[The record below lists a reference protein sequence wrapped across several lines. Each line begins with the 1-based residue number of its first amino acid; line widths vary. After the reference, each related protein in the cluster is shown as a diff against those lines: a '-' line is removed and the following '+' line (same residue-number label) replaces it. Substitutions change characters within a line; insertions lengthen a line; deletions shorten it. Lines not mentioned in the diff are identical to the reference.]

1 MARYY
6 NRYSDFNINGENLT
20 VPFLKLPSLP
30 TDKKTIYKVNS
41 SRLDKISQQYYDSPY
56 FGWLILQANPQV
68 GGLEWN
74 IKDGQV
80 LIVPYPLVAS
90 LQNYKQAVDDYF
102 FFYGKNLP
110 MNTYTVPNISST
122 PITYVAPVSN
132 GTSTTQGS
140 NNTTGTQGTI
150 NTTPN
155 TSNGGGSYSSSY

>member
-6 NRYSDFNINGENLT
+6 NRYTDFNVNGENLT
-20 VPFLKLPSLP
+20 VPFIKLPSLSS
-30 TDKKTIYKVNS
+30 DKKTIYKVNS
-41 SRLDKISQQYYDSPY
+41 SRLDKISQQYYGTPY

-68 GGLEWN
+68 GGLEWD

-110 MNTYTVPNISST
+110 MNTYTVPNIGST
-122 PITYVAPVSN
+122 PITYVAPI
-132 GTSTTQGS
+132 S

-150 NTTPN
+150 NTTNNGVGGN
-155 TSNGGGSYSSSY
+155 TYTSSY

>member
-6 NRYSDFNINGENLT
+6 NRYSDFNINGENLV
-20 VPFLKLPSLP
+20 VPFIKLPSLP

-41 SRLDKISQQYYDSPY
+41 SRLDKISQQYYESPY

-90 LQNYKQAVDDYF
+90 LQKYKQAVDDYF

-110 MNTYTVPNISST
+110 MNEFTVPNINAT
-122 PITYVAPVSN
+122 PLTNITPVN
-132 GTSTTQGS
+132 G
-140 NNTTGTQGTI
+140 NTTGTQGTI
-150 NTTPN
+150 NTRPSAT
-155 TSNGGGSYSSSY
+155 NGSTSYSSTY

>member
-6 NRYSDFNINGENLT
+6 NRYSDFNVNGENLII
-20 VPFLKLPSLP
+20 PFLKLPSLP
-30 TDKKTIYKVNS
+30 TDKKTIYKTNS

-102 FFYGKNLP
+102 FFYGKNVP
-110 MNTYTVPNISST
+110 INTFDVPNIGTT
-122 PITYVAPVSN
+122 PITYVAPVS
-132 GTSTTQGS
+132 T
-140 NNTTGTQGTI
+140 NTTGRQGTI
-150 NTTPN
+150 NTR
-155 TSNGGGSYSSSY
+155 SNNSSSSYSSSF

>member
-6 NRYSDFNINGENLT
+6 NRYSDFNINGENLV
-20 VPFLKLPSLP
+20 VPFIKLPSLP

-41 SRLDKISQQYYDSPY
+41 SRLDKISQQYYESPY

-110 MNTYTVPNISST
+110 MNEFTVPNINST
-122 PITYVAPVSN
+122 PLTNITPVN
-132 GTSTTQGS
+132 G
-140 NNTTGTQGTI
+140 NTMGTYGTI
-150 NTTPN
+150 NTRPSATYGC
-155 TSNGGGSYSSSY
+155 TSYSSTY

>member
-6 NRYSDFNINGENLT
+6 NRYTDFNINGENLT
-20 VPFLKLPSLP
+20 IPYIKLPSLP
-30 TDKKTIYKVNS
+30 TDKKFIYKVGR
-41 SRLDKISQQYYDSPY
+41 SRLDKISEQYYGSPY

-68 GGLEWN
+68 GGLEWD

-110 MNTYTVPNISST
+110 MSTFEVPNIGST
-122 PITYVAPVSN
+122 PVTYVAPVN
-132 GTSTTQGS
+132 

-150 NTTPN
+150 NTTN
-155 TSNGGGSYSSSY
+155 NNGGSTFSSTY

>member
-6 NRYSDFNINGENLT
+6 NRYSDFNVNGENLT
-20 VPFLKLPSLP
+20 IPFLKLPSLP
-30 TDKKTIYKVNS
+30 TDKKTIYKTNS

-102 FFYGKNLP
+102 FFYGKNVP
-110 MNTYTVPNISST
+110 INTFDVPNIGTT
-122 PITYVAPVSN
+122 PITYVVHVS
-132 GTSTTQGS
+132 T
-140 NNTTGTQGTI
+140 NTTGRQGTI
-150 NTTPN
+150 NTR
-155 TSNGGGSYSSSY
+155 SNNSSSSYSSSF

>member
-6 NRYSDFNINGENLT
+6 NRYTDFNVNGENLT
-20 VPFLKLPSLP
+20 VPFIKLPSLSS
-30 TDKKTIYKVNS
+30 DKKTIYKVNS
-41 SRLDKISQQYYDSPY
+41 SRLDKMSEQYYGSPY

-68 GGLEWN
+68 GGLEWD

-80 LIVPYPLVAS
+80 LIVPFPLVAS

-110 MNTYTVPNISST
+110 MNTYTVPNIGST
-122 PITYVAPVSN
+122 PITYVAPV
-132 GTSTTQGS
+132 S

-150 NTTPN
+150 NTTN
-155 TSNGGGSYSSSY
+155 NGSGGSPYSSSY

>member
-6 NRYSDFNINGENLT
+6 NRYSDFNVNGENLT
-20 VPFLKLPSLP
+20 IPFLKLPSLP
-30 TDKKTIYKVNS
+30 TDKKTIYKTNS

-102 FFYGKNLP
+102 FFYGKNVP
-110 MNTYTVPNISST
+110 MNTFDVPNIGTT
-122 PITYVAPVSN
+122 PITYVAPVS
-132 GTSTTQGS
+132 T
-140 NNTTGTQGTI
+140 NTTGRQGTI
-150 NTTPN
+150 NTR
-155 TSNGGGSYSSSY
+155 SNNSSSSYSSSF

>member
-6 NRYSDFNINGENLT
+6 NRYSDFNVNGENLT
-20 VPFLKLPSLP
+20 IPFLKLPSLP
-30 TDKKTIYKVNS
+30 TDKKTIYKTNS

-102 FFYGKNLP
+102 FFYGKNVP
-110 MNTYTVPNISST
+110 INTFDVPNIGTT
-122 PITYVAPVSN
+122 PITYVAPVSTN
-132 GTSTTQGS
+132 TSGR
-140 NNTTGTQGTI
+140 QGTI
-150 NTTPN
+150 NTR
-155 TSNGGGSYSSSY
+155 SNNSSSSYSSSF

>member
-6 NRYSDFNINGENLT
+6 NRYSDFNVNGENLT
-20 VPFLKLPSLP
+20 IPFLKLPSLP
-30 TDKKTIYKVNS
+30 TDKKTIYKTNS

-102 FFYGKNLP
+102 FFYGKNVP
-110 MNTYTVPNISST
+110 INTFDVPNIGTT
-122 PITYVAPVSN
+122 PITYVAPVS
-132 GTSTTQGS
+132 T
-140 NNTTGTQGTI
+140 NTTGRQGTI
-150 NTTPN
+150 NTR
-155 TSNGGGSYSSSY
+155 SNNSSSSYSSSF

>member
-6 NRYSDFNINGENLT
+6 NRYSDFNVNGENLT
-20 VPFLKLPSLP
+20 IPFLKLPSLP
-30 TDKKTIYKVNS
+30 TDKKTIYKTNS

-102 FFYGKNLP
+102 FFYGKNVP
-110 MNTYTVPNISST
+110 INTFDVPNIGTT
-122 PITYVAPVSN
+122 PITYVAPVS
-132 GTSTTQGS
+132 T
-140 NNTTGTQGTI
+140 NTTGRQGTI
-150 NTTPN
+150 NTR
-155 TSNGGGSYSSSY
+155 SNNSNSSYSSSF